1 MDFKQLQ
8 SFVTVVRCGSFTQA
22 AQQLFISQPTVSAH
36 VRMLEEELGRQL
48 IVRTTKAIEITEK
61 GREICEYAEGIL
73 DMRDRM
79 MQACSDTQ
87 QRIIHLGASTIPS
100 AYILPQLLAGFGKLH
115 PNIYFNLFR
124 SDSRG
129 VLEGLQSGRFELG
142 LLSKE
147 RDDMNCIPVCQ
158 DRMVL
163 ITPVSNRYLDMKK
176 GSRSPLDDLAG
187 EPIILREKD
196 AQDKREHRFLEEM
209 GVAGDQLCVVARVN
223 DQEAVKNLVAGGVG
237 ISFISELAARNFIE
251 EKRVLCFHLP
261 HSIGRMLYLAYK
273 KHVELPAHVRA
284 FIDYVRK
291 MEKQPRDE

>member
-1 MDFKQLQ
+1 VDFKQLQ
-8 SFVTVVRCGSFTQA
+8 SFVAVVRCGSFTQA

-79 MQACSDTQ
+79 MQVCSDTQ

-100 AYILPQLLAGFGKLH
+100 AYILPQLLAGFGKMH
-115 PNIYFNLFR
+115 PNIYFSLLR

-142 LLSKE
+142 LLSRKD
-147 RDDMNCIPVCQ
+147 DDMHCIPVCR
-158 DRMVL
+158 DRVVL
-163 ITPVSNRYLDMKK
+163 ITPVSKRYLDMQK
-176 GSRSPLDDLAG
+176 SSQSPLDDLAS
-187 EPIILREKD
+187 EPMILREKD
-196 AQDKREHRFLEEM
+196 AQDKRDHRFLEEM
-209 GVAGDQLCVVARVN
+209 GIAGDQLRVIARVN

-237 ISFISELAARNFIE
+237 VSFISELAARNFIE

-261 HSIGRMLYLAYK
+261 HSSGRMLYLAHK
-273 KHVELPAHVRA
+273 KRADLPAHVKV
-284 FIDYVRK
+284 FIDYVRRSN
-291 MEKQPRDE
+291 KQQIEG